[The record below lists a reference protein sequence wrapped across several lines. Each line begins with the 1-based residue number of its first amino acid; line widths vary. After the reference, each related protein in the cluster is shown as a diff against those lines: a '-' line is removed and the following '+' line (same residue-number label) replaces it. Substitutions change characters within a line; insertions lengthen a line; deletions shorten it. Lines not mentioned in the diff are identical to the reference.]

1 MVWYIYSNWNVCTLP
16 ILHGPAQKPSMWGLH
31 SSFLRNESLLNA
43 YSTLYF
49 SYRTYILLLFWTF
62 FQFLS
67 CKKFVILKKMFIYR
81 KLTRIVKLPIFVTFV
96 SNVSKFCHIF
106 LLSVHIHT
114 HFLILF
120 LLTHLRANCRHHD
133 FTLKCF
139 STYLLWTRI
148 FSLKYLFYFIWTF
161 LKTSSIQLSDWE
173 NLKLIQCYYLH
184 SAIISPYSNSVLLV
198 PSIL

>member
-67 CKKFVILKKMFIYR
+67 CKKIVILKKMFIYR
-81 KLTRIVKLPIFVTFV
+81 KLTRIVKLP
-96 SNVSKFCHIF
+96 FCHIC

-120 LLTHLRANCRHHD
+120 LLTHLRANCRRHD
-133 FTLKCF
+133 
-139 STYLLWTRI
+139 LLPLNASARI
-148 FSLKYLFYFIWTF
+148 SYERGYF
-161 LKTSSIQLSDWE
+161 
-173 NLKLIQCYYLH
+173 
-184 SAIISPYSNSVLLV
+184 P
-198 PSIL
+198 

>member
-1 MVWYIYSNWNVCTLP
+1 MSVLYLSCM
-16 ILHGPAQKPSMWGLH
+16 AQ
-31 SSFLRNESLLNA
+31 LRNLPCEVFTHLFSEMNPFWMPIALCTFLIGLIFYCYFGPFFNFSLVKN
-43 YSTLYF
+43 
-49 SYRTYILLLFWTF
+49 LLFW
-62 FQFLS
+62 
-67 CKKFVILKKMFIYR
+67 KKCIYR
-81 KLTRIVKLPIFVTFV
+81 KLTRIVKLP
-96 SNVSKFCHIF
+96 FCHIF

-148 FSLKYLFYFIWTF
+148 FSLKNLFYFIWTF